1 MPRYFF
7 VRAAMNLVKKHV
19 VISTMGQ
26 AGHLRRYPLALS
38 YCIIKIA
45 SREPYDYHVLQWY
58 MWLLD
63 HGAVLTT

>member
-1 MPRYFF
+1 MPGYFF

-19 VISTMGQ
+19 VIPTMGQ
-26 AGHLRRYPLALS
+26 AHLRRYPLALS